1 MGVYGNHIK
10 VSKIIE
16 KCKITQIFIPVVL
29 ILFLWLKKVV
39 KKGYYGNESL
49 VLVWDCM
56 EVC

>member
-16 KCKITQIFIPVVL
+16 KCKITQIFIPV
-29 ILFLWLKKVV
+29 ILFFWLKKVV

-49 VLVWDCM
+49 VLVWDRM